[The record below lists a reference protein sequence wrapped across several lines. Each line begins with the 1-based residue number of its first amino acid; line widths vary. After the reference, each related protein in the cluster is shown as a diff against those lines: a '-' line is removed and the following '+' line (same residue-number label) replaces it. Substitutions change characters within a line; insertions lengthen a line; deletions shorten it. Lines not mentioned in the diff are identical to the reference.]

1 MPLQPEVQQLID
13 GLAAM
18 GIRPME
24 EMTPSEV
31 RTTFAAL
38 GEMGPGS
45 APDFPW
51 WDGAVP
57 GPGGDIPVRV
67 YDPAGSSPQGPVL
80 VWYHGG
86 GWVIGDLVTADQT
99 CRHLA
104 ALTGI
109 RVVSVDYRLA
119 PEHPFPAAA
128 DDAYAAYEAVR
139 RGTLSPPAA
148 QGGGGSG
155 GGGSGGG
162 GSGGGGS
169 GPRPSVVAV
178 GGDSAGG
185 NLAAVV
191 TLMARE
197 RAQPQ
202 PAFQLLV
209 YPVTDAGMDTASYH
223 DNAEGYFLT
232 EASMRWFFDHYV
244 GADAGLRADPRVS
257 PLRAASLEGL
267 APAHVVTAE
276 YDPLRDEG
284 EAYAT
289 RLRDAG
295 VAVTEV
301 RYDGQI
307 HGFFGLIDFCGP
319 TARQALET
327 AATHVRNAVV
337 QR

>member
-148 QGGGGSG
+148 Q
-155 GGGSGGG
+155 GGG